1 MVLGKPFDDKVE
13 NQMNFFNEV
22 MVSAYL
28 YVLMMLTDYI
38 GDNRYRV
45 EQGTV
50 LVVIIMTNVGLNFLK
65 LFYGVFKSVKKYC
78 YKKSLE
84 RLRAWKLAQERAR
97 IDELIRQHEEIAK
110 LLSNPQLLDPDYIP
124 TIEEEQ
130 ALANRKLL
138 FQGDLASMNPEV
150 RAMIEQINRMR
161 FGLHGVETGHGFSR
175 IIKNWKGNNPK
186 LEMQTEFA
194 IQSSR

>member
-1 MVLGKPFDDKVE
+1 MVFGKPFDDKVE

-28 YVLMMLTDYI
+28 YVLMMLTDYL

-65 LFYGVFKSVKKYC
+65 LFYGVFKSVKNYC
-78 YKKSLE
+78 YKKNLE
-84 RLRAWKLAQERAR
+84 RLRAWKLAQERAH

-161 FGLHGVETGHGFSR
+161 FGLHGDVENGNGFGR
-175 IIKNWKGNNPK
+175 IIKNWKGENK
-186 LEMQTEFA
+186 
-194 IQSSR
+194 